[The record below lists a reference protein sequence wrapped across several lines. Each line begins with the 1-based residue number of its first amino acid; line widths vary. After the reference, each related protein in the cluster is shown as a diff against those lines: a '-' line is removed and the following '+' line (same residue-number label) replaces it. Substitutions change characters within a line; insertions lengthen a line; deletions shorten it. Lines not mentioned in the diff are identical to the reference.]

1 MSNKVRH
8 WKSGDTQV
16 RLIKVLS
23 FFIYVNSQLT
33 QLIDDRQSGEVTAK
47 KGMVECVFVGSKYG
61 PSFATLYFF
70 HGGVFL
76 LSRGIFSVVAN
87 EEEW

>member
-70 HGGVFL
+70 SWGGVF
-76 LSRGIFSVVAN
+76 VVAGYILCRC
-87 EEEW
+87 

>member
-47 KGMVECVFVGSKYG
+47 KGMVECVFVWTKYG

-70 HGGVFL
+70 HRGVFL